1 MSDRWRLGPE
11 YMKNPFDTPE
21 RDAFRKT
28 LRDFVAKEI
37 KPNADT
43 WDEAGEIPWVLHQR
57 VGALGVWGFGI
68 EEQYGGLG
76 IDDCFMR
83 AAYNEE
89 FAMCGANGVPA
100 ALNGRMISIEP
111 IQRLANAD
119 IRSRALPEI
128 VSGRKGSSLGITE
141 PSGGSDVAA
150 MKTTARL
157 DSGTYVINGSKTF
170 ITGGMT
176 SDFFVIGARTG
187 GDGLAGISLF
197 FVDAA
202 TPGFSRTPLDRKMGW
217 WCADQATLYF
227 ENMRVPAENLMGE
240 ESLGFIA
247 IMENFN
253 LERVAL
259 IAGALGMMRVCL
271 AESIDWAQ
279 TRQTFGQ
286 PLIRHKIADMSARI
300 DAVEAYLNQICWS
313 VNSGDMPVAEI
324 CKAKFFSTKALEFCA
339 SKAMQVLGGAGY
351 LRGHPVERIYR
362 EVKVMAIGGGSEEIM
377 RDLAVRQMGL

>member
-1 MSDRWRLGPE
+1 
-11 YMKNPFDTPE
+11 MKNPFDTSE
-21 RDAFRKT
+21 RIAFRKA

-43 WDEAGEIPWVLHQR
+43 WDEAGEIPWDLHQK

-119 IRSRALPEI
+119 IRSRALPDI

-141 PSGGSDVAA
+141 PSGGSDVAG
-150 MKTTARL
+150 MKTTARF
-157 DSGTYVINGSKTF
+157 DSGTYVINGSKAF

-187 GDGLAGISLF
+187 GDGLSGISLF

-217 WCADQATLYF
+217 WCADQTTLYF

-240 ESLGFIA
+240 ENLGFIA

-279 TRQTFGQ
+279 TRRTFGQ
-286 PLIRHKIADMSARI
+286 PLIRPQVSRHKIADMSARI

-313 VNSGDMPVAEI
+313 VNSGDIPVAEI
-324 CKAKFFSTKALEFCA
+324 CKAKFFRLRRLNSAPAKLCRYSVEPVTCVATLSSASTER
-339 SKAMQVLGGAGY
+339 
-351 LRGHPVERIYR
+351 LR
-362 EVKVMAIGGGSEEIM
+362 
-377 RDLAVRQMGL
+377 